1 MNGSL
6 ERHETERYLDPW
18 DTFGFVPDE
27 SRIEVKWFIGASAE
41 TEVWWKATVKRCSA
55 TELVGPVVE
64 LVYDALPEHGFES
77 QEVCR
82 ARFVSKC
89 VLEHVEDG
97 IQGEMVWRCEGD
109 DDDGDEHAPALD
121 VIRHT
126 LSREIENHPSHV
138 QRVLA
143 DKVTMAIDAFRDEI
157 LREVSNDSNEIDDIG
172 AQNILQRVRHRLD
185 SDS

>member
-1 MNGSL
+1 MSKYCKQCRV
-6 ERHETERYLDPW
+6 EDSSFFQRSKKIHIPAMVISVIYTC
-18 DTFGFVPDE
+18 
-27 SRIEVKWFIGASAE
+27 FIDSNIN
-41 TEVWWKATVKRCSA
+41 VYCMQWWKATVKRCSV

-143 DKVTMAIDAFRDEI
+143 DKVTMAIDAFRYVSGIMSDCCMNALI
-157 LREVSNDSNEIDDIG
+157 L
-172 AQNILQRVRHRLD
+172 LL
-185 SDS
+185 